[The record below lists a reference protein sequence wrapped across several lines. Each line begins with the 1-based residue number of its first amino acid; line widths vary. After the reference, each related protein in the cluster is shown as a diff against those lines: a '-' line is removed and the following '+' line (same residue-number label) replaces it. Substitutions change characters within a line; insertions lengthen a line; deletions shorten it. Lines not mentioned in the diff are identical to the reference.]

1 MRGSKTN
8 ELVLVGRKGLFSS
21 KMGEKAKN
29 DIYVKKYRENL
40 ISYFKR
46 EKSNLWFLKLFLIMY
61 VKAYLC
67 YFFLFL
73 NKNN

>member
-1 MRGSKTN
+1 MKGSKTN

-46 EKSNLWFLKLFLIMY
+46 EKSNLWFLK
-61 VKAYLC
+61 
-67 YFFLFL
+67 
-73 NKNN
+73 